1 MAKTKRVK
9 NPTRAQKELMVAA
22 GLDWKNWNVL
32 EEDNL
37 SITVISK
44 KAGRKRVLLK

>member
-1 MAKTKRVK
+1 
-9 NPTRAQKELMVAA
+9 MVAA

>member
-1 MAKTKRVK
+1 MKAKRVTK
-9 NPTRAQKELMVAA
+9 PTLAQKKVMVAV
-22 GLDWKNWNVL
+22 GLDWKNWNVSD
-32 EEDNL
+32 EDNL

>member
-9 NPTRAQKELMVAA
+9 NPTRAQKIIMAAA

-44 KAGRKRVLLK
+44 KAGRRRVLLK

>member
-1 MAKTKRVK
+1 MSKAKRVK
-9 NPTRAQKELMVAA
+9 NPTRAQKIIISAA
-22 GLDWKNWNVL
+22 GLDWKNWNVM

-44 KAGRKRVLLK
+44 KAGRRRVLLK

>member
-1 MAKTKRVK
+1 MSKAKRVRK
-9 NPTRAQKELMVAA
+9 PTLEQKKLMVAA
-22 GLDWKNWNVL
+22 GLDWKNWNVM

-37 SITVISK
+37 SVTVISK

>member
-9 NPTRAQKELMVAA
+9 NPTRAQKEPMVAA